1 MVIYCQKKNIKTM
14 LKKDRCILSKEKY
27 KDNKKKDEN
36 NCIRNILTQM
46 RDYFSQES
54 EKEAGN

>member
-1 MVIYCQKKNIKTM
+1 MGGYCQKKNIKTM

-46 RDYFSQES
+46 RDYFS
-54 EKEAGN
+54 